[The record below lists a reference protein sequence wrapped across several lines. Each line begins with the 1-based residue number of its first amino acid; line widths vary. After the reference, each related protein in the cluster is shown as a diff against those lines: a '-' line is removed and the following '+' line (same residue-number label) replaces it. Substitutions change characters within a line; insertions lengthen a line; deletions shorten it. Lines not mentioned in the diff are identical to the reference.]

1 MALVQ
6 RLHPPPWQLLP
17 LQHPAK
23 AMDAAKP
30 AVMAAAMAEAAAV
43 AEMAPE
49 TEHVIATVKVAV
61 TPTATPQA
69 M

>member
-1 MALVQ
+1 
-6 RLHPPPWQLLP
+6 
-17 LQHPAK
+17 
-23 AMDAAKP
+23 MDAVKP

-61 TPTATPQA
+61 TSTATLQA
-69 M
+69 T